1 MQMCNFGAD
10 CIDMP
15 YLVGDRAAELAAGAI
30 LRPRF
35 HQHSPTRAAAAAAG
49 PRASL
54 NSC

>member
-35 HQHSPTRAAAAAAG
+35 HQHSPT
-49 PRASL
+49 PASIL
-54 NSC
+54 VSGLGFIVVPH